1 MGKRTSIPIPTYI
14 PALGSKPDRS
24 GGWSGNEL
32 DAAGVD
38 AVSVSFFFLVS
49 GPQPQST
56 TAQLANH
63 DTSPHTEPTPTP
75 HLPLHPSLLPNG
87 PTIETKSQV

>member
-38 AVSVSFFFLVS
+38 AVSVSFFPRFR
-49 GPQPQST
+49 P
-56 TAQLANH
+56 
-63 DTSPHTEPTPTP
+63 PTPK
-75 HLPLHPSLLPNG
+75 HHSAAR
-87 PTIETKSQV
+87 